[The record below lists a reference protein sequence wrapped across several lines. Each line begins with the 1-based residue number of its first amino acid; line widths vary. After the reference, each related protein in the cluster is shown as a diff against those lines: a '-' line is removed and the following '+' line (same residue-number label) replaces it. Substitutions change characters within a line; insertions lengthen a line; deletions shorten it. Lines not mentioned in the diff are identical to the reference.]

1 MTEDRALTPDDFGD
15 FYLEIRKRKPYR
27 WQRRAARE
35 LTEGAIWPA
44 LSAPTGTGKTTLI
57 ECFLFALACVAQK
70 RPRPLPLRL
79 TWVIDRRGVADDV
92 FDHAR
97 SAAEAIHK
105 GSGEI
110 TSIVRAQLRALSA
123 DHLPADEP
131 PVQVRLWRGGL
142 AGAMAS
148 EGPRTPLVPVA
159 PAVVCSTV
167 DQIGSRLLFRGYGVS
182 HRSRPMEAALVGND
196 NLVVLDE
203 AHLSGPFCSTARA
216 VVDARVQSEVA
227 TGPLRV
233 TEVSATHAGERE
245 GAFRLT
251 QEERSEP
258 EIAKRLA
265 ARKWASLIPGT
276 NQVRK
281 LASEA
286 TRLARDGAQIV
297 GVVTNTVATARAT
310 LDALGPDVTGLLFIG
325 PCRPLERASL
335 LERIPGREKRRGDLD
350 KPLFVVGTQT
360 LEVGLDLDFDALVT
374 ACAPLS
380 SLVQRFGRLDRAGDL
395 QQTKAAIIAPP
406 KACHVYG
413 EITNLTWD
421 WLNEVSGG
429 ADLDFGPEGAEQL
442 LAKDPPQLED
452 QPTAPILAPWH
463 VDYLMQT
470 SHDPVPSPDVGV
482 FLHGERALE
491 LADVQ
496 IAWRAD
502 LRPPPDDSLDS
513 EAWADAE
520 WAPRLRLRLPHAGE
534 LVSLPLPAVRHWLAR
549 EPQIEIA
556 DIESLGEAKGVDS
569 QGRVALRVPPRDPGG
584 AVHPEPV
591 YASKLAPGDVI
602 VVPALYGGCDEFGW
616 APTSVEP
623 VTDLG
628 NLSTQRP
635 RILIAAE
642 LKAPEPLLAACT
654 DALDLLD
661 RDELSEADAFEQVV
675 EETRRWLEEGAGYP
689 TDSEANR
696 TAAKLGGALGKRGRA
711 LASPSAPAPGGGRGL
726 LLIPQRSK
734 RNRPTGQVL
743 YKAHVEAV
751 ELRATSFAGLLALP
765 PEIVE
770 TVRFAARYHDAGK
783 LDPRFQ
789 VWLNDG
795 SAADPDRLLAKS
807 GRSGNDPRS
816 EAARRAAGWPHRKL
830 HEAISA
836 TLAARVDDWPVG
848 VDRDLLLH
856 LIASHHGDGRPF
868 RLSVPDPE
876 SVEVRAVVEG
886 RSIAIASDEDI
897 PWNEHVH
904 RFVSLTDRFGA
915 WGLAAL
921 ESILVLAD
929 RSVSAEEAS

>member
-1 MTEDRALTPDDFGD
+1 MTEDGALAADDFGR
-15 FYLEIRKRKPYR
+15 FYFEIRRRDSYL

-35 LTEGAIWPA
+35 LAEGAIWPA

-70 RPRPLPLRL
+70 PHRPLPLRL
-79 TWVIDRRGVADDV
+79 MWVIDRRSVVDDA
-92 FDHAR
+92 FHHAR
-97 SAAEAIHK
+97 SVAEAIHE

-110 TSIVRAQLRALSA
+110 TSIVRARLRALSA
-123 DHLPADEP
+123 DHIPRDEP

-142 AGAMAS
+142 AGAAAL

-182 HRSRPMEAALVGND
+182 HRSRPMEAALVGTD

-216 VVDARVQSEVA
+216 VIEAQDQRDLA
-227 TGPLRV
+227 TRPLRV
-233 TEVSATHAGERE
+233 TEVSATHRAERS

-251 QEERSEP
+251 LEERSEP
-258 EIAKRLA
+258 EIAKRLV
-265 ARKWASLIPGT
+265 ARKWARLVPGA

-286 TRLARDGAQIV
+286 RRLAGDGARVV
-297 GVVTNTVATARAT
+297 GVVANTVASARET
-310 LDALGPDVTGLLFIG
+310 FNALAAHGSALLFIG

-335 LERIPGREKRRGDLD
+335 LERVPEREKRGDLE
-350 KPLFVVGTQT
+350 KPVFVVGTQT
-360 LEVGLDLDFDALVT
+360 IEVGLDLDFDALVT
-374 ACAPLS
+374 ACAPFS

-395 QQTKAAIIAPP
+395 KETHAAILAPP
-406 KACHVYG
+406 KTCHVYG
-413 EITNLTWD
+413 ETTNETWD
-421 WLNEVSGG
+421 WLNEDSRRSN
-429 ADLDFGPEGAEQL
+429 LDFGPDGAEKL
-442 LAKDPPQLED
+442 LAQDPPVRD
-452 QPTAPILAPWH
+452 AQPTAPILGPWH
-463 VDYLMQT
+463 IEYLMQT
-470 SHDPVPSPDVGV
+470 SHDPVPSPEVSV

-502 LRPPPDDSLDS
+502 LHPPPDDAPAS
-513 EAWADAE
+513 EAWVE
-520 WAPRLRLRLPHAGE
+520 TQWAPRVRLRPPHAGE
-534 LVSLPLPAVRHWLAR
+534 LVSLPLPAVRRWLAQ
-549 EPQIEIA
+549 EAQVEVA
-556 DIESLGEAKGVDS
+556 DVESLGEAKGTDC
-569 QGRVALRVPPRDPGG
+569 QGRVVLRVPPRDPGG

-591 YASKLAPGDVI
+591 YATKLAPGDVI
-602 VVPALYGGCDEFGW
+602 VVPAVYAGCDEFGW
-616 APTSVEP
+616 APDSQEP

-628 NLSTQRP
+628 NLSAGRP
-635 RILIAAE
+635 RILIAPE
-642 LKAPEPLLAACT
+642 LRASKPLRAACA

-661 RDELSEADAFEQVV
+661 RDELSEAEAFETVV
-675 EETRRWLEEGAGYP
+675 DEARRWLEEGAGYRAN
-689 TDSEANR
+689 SEAKR
-696 TAAKLGGALGKRGRA
+696 AAAELAGVLDRRGRA
-711 LASPSAPAPGGGRGL
+711 LACPATHASSGEPGL

-734 RNRPTGQVL
+734 SSRRTGQVS
-743 YKAHVEAV
+743 YNKHVRAV
-751 ELRATSFAGLLALP
+751 ERRAASFAELLAMP
-765 PEIVE
+765 AEIVE

-795 SAADPDRLLAKS
+795 MAADPDEPLAKS

-816 EAARRAAGWPHRKL
+816 DAARTAAGWPHRKL

-836 TLAARVDDWPVG
+836 ALAGRVDHWPAG

-856 LIASHHGDGRPF
+856 LIATHHGDGRPF

-876 SVEVRAVVEG
+876 PVEVRAVVEG
-886 RSIAIASDEDI
+886 QAITLGSDEEVS
-897 PWNEHVH
+897 WHEHAH
-904 RFVSLTDRFGA
+904 RFVALTDRFGA

-929 RSVSAEEAS
+929 RSVSADEAS